1 MHRPS
6 NAARLS
12 PRAVKVIPAHDLR
25 RVVHAG
31 VSDHPTS
38 AWTAQQLRKAFL
50 WNEAPRYL
58 VISISLRA
66 DSPMITSIF
75 RRNHFG
81 DAANAR
87 VACIQVVLLVHDPVA
102 GFDELTGP
110 YTHSVSD
117 RTEYLAIPVQ
127 L

>member
-1 MHRPS
+1 MSGVSPRRARRPAGKARRPRIPGVFERGATQPPGMHRPS

-12 PRAVKVIPAHDLR
+12 PRAVKVIPAHDPR

-87 VACIQVVLLVHDPVA
+87 V
-102 GFDELTGP
+102 
-110 YTHSVSD
+110 
-117 RTEYLAIPVQ
+117 
-127 L
+127 